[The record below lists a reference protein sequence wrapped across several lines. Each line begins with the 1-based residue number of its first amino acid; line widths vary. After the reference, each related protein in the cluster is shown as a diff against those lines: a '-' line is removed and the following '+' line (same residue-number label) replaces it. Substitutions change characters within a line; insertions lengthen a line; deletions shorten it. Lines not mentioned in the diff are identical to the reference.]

1 MQYEGIIIEESLANK
16 QVLGEVV
23 IKDTRI
29 EPAVEKH
36 RTPWLKQWTLH
47 TVGIPENNGWLV
59 ARLLSHSFDT
69 EHNAWYADFKNNLA
83 HYIVFPD
90 KVFAVD
96 LNNPVLYQEAKAH
109 GLALG
114 IPEYQVDFAPKD
126 IVWDR

>member
-16 QVLGEVV
+16 KILGEVV
-23 IKDTRI
+23 IKQAKV
-29 EPAVEKH
+29 EPVTDQH

-47 TVGIPENNGWLV
+47 TIVVPENNGMVV

-69 EHNAWYADFKNNLA
+69 QHNAWYADFKNNLT

-96 LNNPVLYQEAKAH
+96 LSNPVSYPEAKAY